1 MKMQAYTKT
10 IQDIL
15 SVNKRYIIPRY
26 QREYSWKANQLN
38 ELWDNIVLREGEL
51 STSEYFIG
59 SLVMVGDD
67 KDSKLVE
74 AFKSAGEHNLAQ
86 GVYSYI
92 EARNLMNEPYFRLI
106 TKTSEPFSKAQSSI

>member
-1 MKMQAYTKT
+1 T
-10 IQDIL
+10 
-15 SVNKRYIIPRY
+15 R
-26 QREYSWKANQLN
+26 
-38 ELWDNIVLREGEL
+38 
-51 STSEYFIG
+51 EYFIG

-67 KDSKLVE
+67 KDSKLEIVDGQQRLTTITILLSALVE

-106 TKTSEPFSKAQSSI
+106 TKTSEPFFQSAVQHLNKESRTPNNQE